1 MASPFLQSSST
12 LFHTSYFLFTARS
25 NNMKP
30 KGKREMLAPIGT
42 A

>member
-1 MASPFLQSSST
+1 MARPFLQLSST

-25 NNMKP
+25 NNMQP
-30 KGKREMLAPIGT
+30 KGKREMFTPIGT